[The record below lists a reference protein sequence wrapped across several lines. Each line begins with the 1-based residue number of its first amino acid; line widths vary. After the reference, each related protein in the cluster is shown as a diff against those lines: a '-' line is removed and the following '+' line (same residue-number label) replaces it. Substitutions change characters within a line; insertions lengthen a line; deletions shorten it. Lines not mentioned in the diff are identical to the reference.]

1 MKRSSPRIWASK
13 RLAAVTGETVLELKN
28 VQFNYGGA
36 RTLRGVSIRLIE
48 GDIVCII
55 GANGAGKTTTLRIIS
70 GLEKPSSGEIRF
82 HNQRI
87 DGLPPKEIIA
97 RGITH
102 VPEQGRLFRD
112 LTVFENL
119 MMGAYLRRDKK
130 AIAHDLDKI
139 YGYFPRLGERKNQRA
154 GSLSGGERQM
164 LAVGRALMS
173 QPKTL
178 LMDEPSSGL
187 APQLVTMVG
196 QIILDI
202 NHEGISIILV
212 EQNAE
217 MALNLARYGYVLER
231 GRVALEGNTED
242 LMNNDQIK
250 QVYLGL

>member
-1 MKRSSPRIWASK
+1 MIGERI
-13 RLAAVTGETVLELKN
+13 LELIN
-28 VQFNYGGA
+28 LQFNYGGA
-36 RTLRGVSIRLIE
+36 RTLHGVSIRLVE
-48 GDIVCII
+48 GDVVCII

-70 GLEKPSSGEIRF
+70 GLERPLSGEIRF
-82 HNQRI
+82 QNQRI

-112 LTVFENL
+112 MTVFENL
-119 MMGAYLRRDKK
+119 MMGAYLRKDKE
-130 AIAHDLDKI
+130 AIEQDLKKV
-139 YGYFPRLGERKNQRA
+139 YGYFPRLAERTKQRA

-173 QPKTL
+173 KPKVL

-196 QIILDI
+196 QIVLDI
-202 NHEGISIILV
+202 NNEGISIILV

-217 MALNLARYGYVLER
+217 MALNIASYGYILER
-231 GRVALEGNTED
+231 GSVALEGETRT
-242 LMNNDQIK
+242 LINNDQIK
-250 QVYLGL
+250 QAYLGM

>member
-1 MKRSSPRIWASK
+1 MI
-13 RLAAVTGETVLELKN
+13 GEKILELIN
-28 VQFNYGGA
+28 LHFNYGGA
-36 RTLRGVSIRLIE
+36 RTLQGVSIRLVE

-82 HNQRI
+82 QNQRI

-112 LTVFENL
+112 MTVFENL
-119 MMGAYLRRDKK
+119 IMGAHLRKDKG
-130 AIAHDLDKI
+130 AIRQDLKKV
-139 YGYFPRLGERKNQRA
+139 YGYFPRLAERTKQRA

-173 QPKTL
+173 KPKVL

-187 APQLVTMVG
+187 APQLVAMVG
-196 QIILDI
+196 QIVLDI
-202 NHEGISIILV
+202 NNEGISIILV

-217 MALNLARYGYVLER
+217 MALNIASYGYVLER
-231 GRVALEGNTED
+231 GSVALEGETRT
-242 LMNNDQIK
+242 LINNDQIK
-250 QVYLGL
+250 QAYLGM